1 MKKLVLAGMV
11 MVFAAGLFAETL
23 TLTGTV
29 NEKIGTNKKTGKETK
44 SYTLSTDEYKK
55 VTFSGKT
62 KNAVKELVGQTVTL
76 EVEATVKDGK
86 KGKTLKVKEI
96 IAVK

>member
-1 MKKLVLAGMV
+1 MKKLLLAGIV

-29 NEKIGTNKKTGKETK
+29 KSKTFTNKKTGKEST
-44 SYTLSTDEYKK
+44 SYTLSSDEYVVVKFLGASKK
-55 VTFSGKT
+55 E
-62 KNAVKELVGQTVTL
+62 AMDLVGETVTM

-86 KGKTLKVKEI
+86 KGKIVMVKTITER
-96 IAVK
+96 K